1 MHAAK
6 EKGEEGRR
14 KKKSERSEL
23 KFGKR
28 IRFQP
33 GSVYLPLAL
42 CSSNRPL
49 QLTSLPTTSLH
60 ERRRRRKS
68 PPARPIRPRRAI
80 LYEGPF
86 WAAIAAQKGPEYN

>member
-1 MHAAK
+1 MREAQ
-6 EKGEEGRR
+6 
-14 KKKSERSEL
+14 
-23 KFGKR
+23 KFGNEEKEEEKKR
-28 IRFQP
+28 REKMCIEVFNFSN
-33 GSVYLPLAL
+33 GSSLSTP
-42 CSSNRPL
+42 SL